1 MKGDLR
7 FVVPAL
13 AGSSFIP
20 PKGGTT
26 NVSRR
31 LMQSPGKRVGL
42 VLFYRTTKP
51 GTHDS
56 IFSNSAVSIIGIS
69 SFFAFSLLDP
79 EPEPATR

>member
-31 LMQSPGKRVGL
+31 SMQYSGKRGTSAQGRLLRADVPRLRVGL
-42 VLFYRTTKP
+42 VFVCASGLY
-51 GTHDS
+51 
-56 IFSNSAVSIIGIS
+56 
-69 SFFAFSLLDP
+69 LL
-79 EPEPATR
+79 

>member
-13 AGSSFIP
+13 AGSGFIP

-31 LMQSPGKRVGL
+31 SMQYPGKRV
-42 VLFYRTTKP
+42 RT
-51 GTHDS
+51 GTS
-56 IFSNSAVSIIGIS
+56 LTFRAGIFS
-69 SFFAFSLLDP
+69 FFTKNHSL
-79 EPEPATR
+79 EFWFGFTHPARS

>member
-31 LMQSPGKRVGL
+31 SMQYSGKRGMTAQYKPDTQARDDSAMAVPYAQPSLASASGL
-42 VLFYRTTKP
+42 Y
-51 GTHDS
+51 
-56 IFSNSAVSIIGIS
+56 
-69 SFFAFSLLDP
+69 LLRRP
-79 EPEPATR
+79 WRE

>member
-31 LMQSPGKRVGL
+31 SMQYPGEALSNKSE
-42 VLFYRTTKP
+42 VLCVLAASEGF
-51 GTHDS
+51 
-56 IFSNSAVSIIGIS
+56 
-69 SFFAFSLLDP
+69 
-79 EPEPATR
+79 EPQEGA

>member
-31 LMQSPGKRVGL
+31 LMQYPGKRGAP
-42 VLFYRTTKP
+42 RTLHHVALSPWERGMQLQSLMSTS
-51 GTHDS
+51 DS
-56 IFSNSAVSIIGIS
+56 PKRA
-69 SFFAFSLLDP
+69 AHL
-79 EPEPATR
+79 AY

>member
-13 AGSSFIP
+13 AGSGFIP

-31 LMQSPGKRVGL
+31 SMQYPGERG
-42 VLFYRTTKP
+42 
-51 GTHDS
+51 
-56 IFSNSAVSIIGIS
+56 
-69 SFFAFSLLDP
+69 
-79 EPEPATR
+79 ATRYLADASGWDSKANRHQTTPLSYLE

>member
-31 LMQSPGKRVGL
+31 SMQYPGEFGPCSLPGPVYRAGFGVDFFVGL
-42 VLFYRTTKP
+42 KARPLTLAQRF
-51 GTHDS
+51 
-56 IFSNSAVSIIGIS
+56 
-69 SFFAFSLLDP
+69 
-79 EPEPATR
+79 